1 MMVSLLVLC
10 YDGEQ
15 QSFGCVRGC
24 PQRLGSPGSR
34 PGRNTGGLPSGGGE
48 RSPRRGGVEGG
59 HRRTGGRRRSCPVGL
74 LEPVRNRCGA
84 GGLCLPHA
92 DALGAREGAAVD
104 LGGSDG
110 EPGPQPAERPVLG
123 RVPAGH
129 VVGATG
135 GRLPPAF
142 SLAERLLW
150 RRRRGA
156 WCKGEPARAGS
167 AGVLFQQELVLRIDP
182 GVVRRRGA
190 ESAGCRPGGGHGVG
204 VGCTA
209 FYGMYFYLPHWSS
222 SHIWSSLASAP
233 RSSHCR

>member
-1 MMVSLLVLC
+1 MMASLLVLC

-15 QSFGCVRGC
+15 PAFGCVRGD

-34 PGRNTGGLPSGGGE
+34 LGLDTGGLPSGGGE
-48 RSPRRGGVEGG
+48 RSPRRGGVKGG
-59 HRRTGGRRRSCPVGL
+59 HRRAGGRRRSRPVGL

-84 GGLCLPHA
+84 GGLGLPHA

-104 LGGSDG
+104 LGGLDG

-129 VVGATG
+129 VAGATG
-135 GRLPPAF
+135 ERLPPTF
-142 SLAERLLW
+142 SLVERLLR

-156 WCKGEPARAGS
+156 WGKGEPAHAGS
-167 AGVLFQQELVLRIDP
+167 ADILFRQELVLRVDP

-204 VGCTA
+204 VGCAA
-209 FYGMYFYLPHWSS
+209 FYGMYLYLPHW
-222 SHIWSSLASAP
+222 P
-233 RSSHCR
+233 SHCR